1 MIYKMRNW
9 TWTQTNKRPG
19 VIGKWIDDIVYQ
31 RIAPLILAE
40 LKRQIQKMNLVIGVL
55 GIINF

>member
-40 LKRQIQKMNLVIGVL
+40 LKRQIQK
-55 GIINF
+55 